1 MRALGRLGG
10 AAGPGPGPRGLW
22 RSGPARLWRTAGAGR
37 QGSLIPDCSKASVSS
52 STNFQNTLLS
62 ERVMAPAHHRRLPG
76 EGWARLSRCPS
87 TAEETKVGETKHKRE
102 NAWRVQIRRV
112 LGLRYLTHSNSGNCS
127 PPPRGVTPQNALPGP
142 HPRGLTLARAQAALP
157 RGLSP
162 HRPSSAAISTL
173 RVSLGS
179 STCHRASTRT
189 ALSPQPSANAH
200 PPSASQLERNP
211 SLCTKAGV
219 VPCSTSHKA
228 LDFWQHPARLNLLKV
243 RLS

>member
-10 AAGPGPGPRGLW
+10 AAGPGPRGLW
-22 RSGPARLWRTAGAGR
+22 RSGPAGLWRTAGAGR
-37 QGSLIPDCSKASVSS
+37 QGSLIPDCSKASISS

-76 EGWARLSRCPS
+76 EGWAGLSRCPS

-127 PPPRGVTPQNALPGP
+127 PPPRGVTPQNALP
-142 HPRGLTLARAQAALP
+142 

-173 RVSLGS
+173 GVSLGS

-219 VPCSTSHKA
+219 VPRSTSHKA